1 MAGFGA
7 WLARLRSRAR
17 VRGLVGRAIELSIA
31 EPWKAQSPDG
41 QGTLKGRIEAVGKS
55 AKGRPLFLLEVA
67 PFVIG
72 GQTIRQVV
80 ASGSDQGHD
89 TIRELLAG
97 RGPGVDFAY
106 RRAGAP
112 LSPEDVTQRGAELGL
127 RLGLSGT
134 MTLRRKA

>member
-7 WLARLRSRAR
+7 WLARIRSRAR

-31 EPWKAQSPDG
+31 EPWTVQSPDG
-41 QGTLKGRIEAVGKS
+41 QGALKGRIEAVGWA
-55 AKGRPLFLLEVA
+55 AKGKPLFLLEVT

-80 ASGSDQGHD
+80 ASANDQGHD
-89 TIRELLAG
+89 SIRELLAG
-97 RGPGVDFAY
+97 RSPGVDFAY

-112 LSPEDVTQRGAELGL
+112 LSPEEITQRGAELGV

-134 MTLRRKA
+134 MTLRKKA